1 MAKVVNKAVFFFQC
15 LHLTCVQAAFELGN
29 RVLAISEKRA
39 RKAAGKL
46 ARPRVVLC
54 DLFDFASTLQ
64 HRSGTLP
71 EKPLSSAGVSGC
83 SFPLEQ
89 NLMSD
94 DVAYLCPFGL
104 FGLLFFSLKF
114 LSFFCRFVP
123 PSG

>member
-1 MAKVVNKAVFFFQC
+1 MPFFLLGGRLLGSF
-15 LHLTCVQAAFELGN
+15 LLRPLELGN

-39 RKAAGKL
+39 QKAAGKL

-54 DLFDFASTLQ
+54 DLFDFASPLQ

-94 DVAYLCPFGL
+94 DVASLCPFGL
-104 FGLLFFSLKF
+104 FGLLFFPEIPF
-114 LSFFCRFVP
+114 LFLQVCTTQRLET
-123 PSG
+123 